1 MLCAVGGEAD
11 GGVGVWLWITQIPV
25 IAVSGAY
32 TVCSVNSSGASLT
45 RTTGLTHVYSHTF
58 MCLLTFASLSVR
70 LQGESYWAA
79 AAHPSGRVFT
89 CPVAA
94 AIVDGAGLCRWRDRM
109 EKEKEKKRVLTM
121 DLLEEH
127 DKSSRDTEGG
137 VG

>member
-1 MLCAVGGEAD
+1 MLCAAGGEAD

-45 RTTGLTHVYSHTF
+45 RTTGLTTVYSHTF
-58 MCLLTFASLSVR
+58 MCLLTFAGLSVR

-79 AAHPSGRVFT
+79 AAHPSGCVFT

-109 EKEKEKKRVLTM
+109 EKEKEKKRVLTT
-121 DLLEEH
+121 DLCF
-127 DKSSRDTEGG
+127 
-137 VG
+137 